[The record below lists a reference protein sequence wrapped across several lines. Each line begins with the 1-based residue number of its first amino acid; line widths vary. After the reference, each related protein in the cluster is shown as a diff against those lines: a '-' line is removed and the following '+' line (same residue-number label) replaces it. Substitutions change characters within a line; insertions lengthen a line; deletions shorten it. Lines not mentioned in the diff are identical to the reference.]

1 MKVKDVMSSPVIT
14 VRPDTPVHAAAAL
27 MVSHGFTALP
37 VVDAGRSL
45 LGIATEADLARGRI
59 VPDGW
64 VVGDDGPEPTVAAQM
79 TSRPLTAHP
88 DDDLADVVATM
99 LDRGIRSVPVVAGGE
114 LLGIVSRRD
123 VLRCVARREVTSDEV
138 RARRA
143 VTGSLGRGAT
153 RRRDG

>member
-1 MKVKDVMSSPVIT
+1 MRAKDVMSSPVIT

-37 VVDAGRSL
+37 VVDAERTL
-45 LGIATEADLARGRI
+45 LGIATEGDLARGRI

-64 VVGDDGPEPTVAAQM
+64 VVGDEPEPTVARQM
-79 TSRPLTAHP
+79 TLRPLTVDP
-88 DDDLADVVATM
+88 DADLADVVATM

-114 LLGIVSRRD
+114 LVGIISSRD
-123 VLRCVARREVTSDEV
+123 VLRCVARRELTSGDV

-143 VTGSLGRGAT
+143 DARAAT
-153 RRRDG
+153 RSAPPR